1 MTENTGTAISG
12 DAISVRGVGKT
23 YAASAGP
30 VQALLPTDLEVAP
43 GEFVV
48 LLGPSGCGKTTL
60 LRMLAGL
67 VSPTEGS
74 IEIGGKPLFASPAAV
89 SDVRSASSATV
100 SDVRSASS
108 ATVSDV
114 RSASSA
120 KPTRDALGSLGF
132 VFQAPNLMP
141 WRKVWRNIA
150 LPLEAK
156 GIGRAER
163 KARAVELAGLVG
175 LEDFLD
181 HYPKQLSG
189 GMQQRV
195 AIARALIHRPSILLM
210 DEPFGALDAMT
221 RDSMNLL
228 LQQLWMDT
236 GKTVVLV
243 THSISEAVFLA
254 DRVVLLSQRPGRV
267 QDIVDVGFE
276 RPRDLSVTGDP
287 RFGEMVGKLRE
298 QLGGQA

>member
-1 MTENTGTAISG
+1 MTENVIAG

-23 YAASAGP
+23 YQASAGP
-30 VQALLPTDLEVAP
+30 VQALLPTDLEVKP

-67 VSPTEGS
+67 IAPTEGT
-74 IEIGGKPLFASPAAV
+74 IEIGGKPLFTGRDMKPA
-89 SDVRSASSATV
+89 
-100 SDVRSASS
+100 
-108 ATVSDV
+108 
-114 RSASSA
+114 
-120 KPTRDALGSLGF
+120 RDTLGELGF

-163 KARAVELAGLVG
+163 KQRAEELAGLVG

-228 LQQLWMDT
+228 LQRLWLET
-236 GKTVVLV
+236 GKTIVLV

-267 QDIVDVGFE
+267 QDVVDVDFA
-276 RPRDLSVTGDP
+276 RPRDLSVSGDP
-287 RFGEMVGKLRE
+287 RFGEMAGALRK
-298 QLGGQA
+298 QLGGHA

>member
-1 MTENTGTAISG
+1 MTESTIRESAMTENAIAG

-23 YAASAGP
+23 YSASAGP
-30 VQALLPTDLEVAP
+30 VQALLPTDLEVKP

-67 VSPTEGS
+67 IAPTEGT
-74 IEIGGKPLFASPAAV
+74 IEIGGKPLFTGRDNTAPN
-89 SDVRSASSATV
+89 
-100 SDVRSASS
+100 
-108 ATVSDV
+108 V

-120 KPTRDALGSLGF
+120 KPARDTLGELGF

-163 KARAVELAGLVG
+163 KQRAEELAGLVG

-228 LQQLWMDT
+228 LQRLWLET
-236 GKTVVLV
+236 GKTIVLV

-267 QDIVDVGFE
+267 QDIVDVDFA
-276 RPRDLSVTGDP
+276 RPRDLSVSGDP
-287 RFGEMVGKLRE
+287 RFGEMAGALRE
-298 QLGGQA
+298 QLGGHA

>member
-1 MTENTGTAISG
+1 MTENVIAG

-30 VQALLPTDLEVAP
+30 VQALLPTDLEVKP

-67 VSPTEGS
+67 IAPTEGT
-74 IEIGGKPLFASPAAV
+74 IEIGGKPLFTGRDSKPA
-89 SDVRSASSATV
+89 
-100 SDVRSASS
+100 
-108 ATVSDV
+108 
-114 RSASSA
+114 
-120 KPTRDALGSLGF
+120 RDTLGSLGF

-150 LPLEAK
+150 LPLEGK
-156 GIGRAER
+156 GISRAER

-228 LQQLWMDT
+228 LQRLWLET
-236 GKTVVLV
+236 GKTIVLV

-267 QDIVDVGFE
+267 QDIVEVDFE
-276 RPRDLSVTGDP
+276 RPRDLSVSGDP
-287 RFGEMVGKLRE
+287 RFGEMVGHLRK
-298 QLGGQA
+298 QLGGHA

>member
-1 MTENTGTAISG
+1 MTETTDHGTAPELSG
-12 DAISVRGVGKT
+12 EAISVRGVGKT
-23 YAASAGP
+23 YDAAAGP
-30 VQALLPTDLEVAP
+30 VRALMPTDLEVRP

-67 VSPTEGS
+67 ISPTEGT
-74 IEIGGKPLFASPAAV
+74 IEIGGRPLFTGKDNKPA
-89 SDVRSASSATV
+89 
-100 SDVRSASS
+100 
-108 ATVSDV
+108 
-114 RSASSA
+114 
-120 KPTRDALGSLGF
+120 RDTLGSLGF

-163 KARAVELAGLVG
+163 KRRAVELAELVG
-175 LEDFLD
+175 LGEFLD
-181 HYPKQLSG
+181 HYPKALSG

-221 RDSMNLL
+221 RDTMNLL
-228 LQQLWMDT
+228 LQRLWLDT

-267 QDIVDVGFE
+267 QDVVEVDFE
-276 RPRDLSVTGDP
+276 RPRDLAVSGDT
-287 RFGEMVGKLRE
+287 RFADMVGGLRK
-298 QLGGQA
+298 QLGGHA

>member
-1 MTENTGTAISG
+1 MSTESTLREGVMTETTDRPTEVKGSG
-12 DAISVRGVGKT
+12 ESISVRGVGKT

-30 VQALLPTDLEVAP
+30 VQALLPTDLEVRP

-67 VSPTEGS
+67 ISPTEGT
-74 IEIGGKPLFASPAAV
+74 IEIGGRPLFTGR
-89 SDVRSASSATV
+89 D
-100 SDVRSASS
+100 
-108 ATVSDV
+108 
-114 RSASSA
+114 A
-120 KPTRDALGSLGF
+120 KPARDTLGSLGF

-156 GIGRAER
+156 GVGRAER

-228 LQQLWMDT
+228 LQRLWLDT

-267 QDIVDVGFE
+267 QDVVDVDFE
-276 RPRDLSVTGDP
+276 RPRDLTVAGDP
-287 RFGEMVGKLRE
+287 RFGELVGRLRK
-298 QLGGQA
+298 QLGGHA

>member
-1 MTENTGTAISG
+1 MTETTDDLPPQAGSG
-12 DAISVRGVGKT
+12 EAISVRGVGKT
-23 YAASAGP
+23 YAAGAGP
-30 VQALLPTDLEVAP
+30 VRALMPTDLEVEP

-67 VSPTEGS
+67 ISPTEGT
-74 IEIGGKPLFASPAAV
+74 IEIGGRPLFTGRDATPA
-89 SDVRSASSATV
+89 
-100 SDVRSASS
+100 
-108 ATVSDV
+108 
-114 RSASSA
+114 
-120 KPTRDALGSLGF
+120 RDALGSLGF

-163 KARAVELAGLVG
+163 KRRATELAELVG
-175 LEDFLD
+175 LGEFLD

-221 RDSMNLL
+221 RDTMNLL
-228 LQQLWMDT
+228 LQKLWQDT

-254 DRVVLLSQRPGRV
+254 DRVVLLSHRPGRV
-267 QDIVDVGFE
+267 QDILDVDFQ
-276 RPRDLSVTGDP
+276 RPRDLTVSAEPEFGDL
-287 RFGEMVGKLRE
+287 VSHLRG
-298 QLGGQA
+298 QLGGQQ

>member
-1 MTENTGTAISG
+1 MTENVIAG

-30 VQALLPTDLEVAP
+30 VQALLPTDLEVKP

-67 VSPTEGS
+67 IPPTEGT
-74 IEIGGKPLFASPAAV
+74 IEIGGKPLFTGRDMKPA
-89 SDVRSASSATV
+89 
-100 SDVRSASS
+100 
-108 ATVSDV
+108 
-114 RSASSA
+114 
-120 KPTRDALGSLGF
+120 RDTLGSLGF

-156 GIGRAER
+156 GVGRAER
-163 KARAVELAGLVG
+163 KARAEELAGLVG

-228 LQQLWMDT
+228 LQRLWLET
-236 GKTVVLV
+236 GKTIVLV

-267 QDIVDVGFE
+267 QDVIEVDFE
-276 RPRDLSVTGDP
+276 RPRDLSVSGDP
-287 RFGEMVGKLRE
+287 RFGEMVGQLRK
-298 QLGGQA
+298 QLGGHA

>member
-1 MTENTGTAISG
+1 MTETTDLSTDVTASG
-12 DAISVRGVGKT
+12 ESISVRGVGKT
-23 YAASAGP
+23 YRAGAGP
-30 VQALLPTDLEVAP
+30 VRALMPTDLEVEP

-67 VSPTEGS
+67 ISPTEGS
-74 IEIGGKPLFASPAAV
+74 IEIGGKPLFNGRDDRPA
-89 SDVRSASSATV
+89 
-100 SDVRSASS
+100 
-108 ATVSDV
+108 
-114 RSASSA
+114 
-120 KPTRDALGSLGF
+120 RDALGSLGF

-150 LPLEAK
+150 LPLEGK
-156 GIGRAER
+156 GIGKAER

-228 LQQLWMDT
+228 LQRLWQET
-236 GKTVVLV
+236 GKTIVLV

-267 QDIVDVGFE
+267 QDIVEVDFP
-276 RPRDLSVTGDP
+276 RPRDLTVSGHA
-287 RFGEMVGKLRE
+287 RFGDLVGSLRK
-298 QLGGQA
+298 QLGGVA

>member
-1 MTENTGTAISG
+1 MSTGSG
-12 DAISVRGVGKT
+12 ASISVRGVGKT
-23 YAASAGP
+23 YQAGAGP
-30 VQALLPTDLEVAP
+30 VRALLPTDLEVAP

-67 VSPTEGS
+67 ITPTEGV
-74 IEIGGKPLFASPAAV
+74 IEIGGKPLFSG
-89 SDVRSASSATV
+89 RSTEPS
-100 SDVRSASS
+100 
-108 ATVSDV
+108 
-114 RSASSA
+114 
-120 KPTRDALGSLGF
+120 RDALGSLGF

-150 LPLEAK
+150 LPLEGK
-156 GIGRAER
+156 GVSKAER
-163 KARAVELAGLVG
+163 RARVEELAASVG
-175 LEDFLD
+175 LSDFLD
-181 HYPKQLSG
+181 HYPKALSG

-195 AIARALIHRPSILLM
+195 AIARALIHHPSILLM

-228 LQQLWMDT
+228 LQKVWMDM

-254 DRVVLLSQRPGRV
+254 DRVVLLSQRPGRI
-267 QDIVDVGFE
+267 QDVVDVDFA
-276 RPRDLSVTGDP
+276 RPRDLTVADDP
-287 RFGEMVGKLRE
+287 HFGELVGRLRK
-298 QLGGQA
+298 QLGGHR

>member
-1 MTENTGTAISG
+1 MSTESTIRESAMTENVMAG

-23 YAASAGP
+23 YEASAGP
-30 VQALLPTDLEVAP
+30 VQALLPTDLEVRP

-67 VSPTEGS
+67 ISPTVGT
-74 IEIGGKPLFASPAAV
+74 IDIGGKPLFTGR
-89 SDVRSASSATV
+89 D
-100 SDVRSASS
+100 
-108 ATVSDV
+108 
-114 RSASSA
+114 A
-120 KPTRDALGSLGF
+120 KPARDALGSLGF

-163 KARAVELAGLVG
+163 RQRAEELAGLVG

-228 LQQLWMDT
+228 LQRLWLET
-236 GKTVVLV
+236 GKTIVLV

-267 QDIVDVGFE
+267 QDVIEVGFD

-287 RFGEMVGKLRE
+287 RFGETVGRLRQ
-298 QLGGQA
+298 QLGGHA

>member
-1 MTENTGTAISG
+1 VTESTIRESAMTENTGAPISG
-12 DAISVRGVGKT
+12 ASISIRGVGKT
-23 YAASAGP
+23 YNASAGP
-30 VQALLPTDLEVAP
+30 VQALMPTDLEVKP

-67 VSPTEGS
+67 ISPTEGA
-74 IEIGGKPLFASPAAV
+74 IEIDGKPLFTGRDMKPA
-89 SDVRSASSATV
+89 
-100 SDVRSASS
+100 
-108 ATVSDV
+108 
-114 RSASSA
+114 
-120 KPTRDALGSLGF
+120 RDTLGSLGF

-150 LPLEAK
+150 LPLEGGK
-156 GIGRAER
+156 GISKAER
-163 KARAVELAGLVG
+163 KARATELAGLVG

-228 LQQLWMDT
+228 LQRLWQET
-236 GKTVVLV
+236 GKTIVLV

-267 QDIVDVGFE
+267 QDIIDVDFE
-276 RPRDLSVTGDP
+276 RPRDLSVSGDP
-287 RFGEMVGKLRE
+287 RFGDMVGKLRQ
-298 QLGGQA
+298 QLGGHA

>member
-1 MTENTGTAISG
+1 MTEPTTSG
-12 DAISVRGVGKT
+12 ESISVKGVGKT
-23 YAASAGP
+23 YDASAGP
-30 VQALLPTDLEVAP
+30 VRALMPTDLEVRP

-67 VSPTEGS
+67 IAPTEGS
-74 IEIGGKPLFASPAAV
+74 IEIGGRPLFSGRDEKPA
-89 SDVRSASSATV
+89 
-100 SDVRSASS
+100 
-108 ATVSDV
+108 
-114 RSASSA
+114 
-120 KPTRDALGSLGF
+120 RDTLGSLGF
-132 VFQAPNLMP
+132 VFQAPKLMP
-141 WRKVWRNIA
+141 WRKIWRNIA

-156 GIGRAER
+156 GIGKAER
-163 KARAVELAGLVG
+163 KARAAELAELVG
-175 LEDFLD
+175 LAEFLD

-228 LQQLWMDT
+228 LQQLWRET
-236 GKTVVLV
+236 GKTIVLV

-267 QDIVDVGFE
+267 QDVVGVDFP
-276 RPRDLSVTGDP
+276 RPRELTVSGQAK
-287 RFGEMVGKLRE
+287 FGELVDSLRK
-298 QLGGQA
+298 QLGGVA